1 MQQPFVSKT
10 YAMKKL
16 FTCFARSLSELFYFH
31 DSVTPFKLMV
41 LANDDRN
48 IKSCYKYPMAKVFL
62 FSLFMFSFIN
72 GFTQTDF
79 RKNTI
84 YGEFGGNGVFLS
96 LNYERQLGT
105 KPGLGFHLGVGNAD
119 ADETFAFTIPVGV
132 DYLFNISNQKSFIE
146 TGLGVTWALQN
157 IWDGY
162 SHTEPHIYKPK
173 LIPSIGY
180 LHETS
185 YGLMWKITATPDFA
199 RINII
204 PFYPGLA
211 IGWRF

>member
-1 MQQPFVSKT
+1 
-10 YAMKKL
+10 MKKL
-16 FTCFARSLSELFYFH
+16 FNCFAHSFSELFYFH
-31 DSVTPFKLMV
+31 APATPSNLPV
-41 LANDDRN
+41 LANDDRK
-48 IKSCYKYPMAKVFL
+48 IKSLYNHPMAKAFL
-62 FSLFMFSFIN
+62 FSVFMFSFIN
-72 GFTQTDF
+72 GFTQSDF

-105 KPGLGFHLGVGNAD
+105 KPGLGVHFGLGNAD
-119 ADETFAFTIPVGV
+119 ADETFAFTVPVGV

-162 SHTEPHIYKPK
+162 NHTEPHIYKPK

-180 LHETS
+180 RRQTS

-199 RINII
+199 RNGIV